1 VSGRL
6 EVFHEAQRFAA
17 QVSIVIR
24 RGGNRMAPK
33 AKVVGWHE
41 DKLCA
46 LACCCCRVDLKE
58 LRPLVKNAKYI
69 CKECGRA
76 AAKASS
82 LCHPAR
88 L

>member
-1 VSGRL
+1 
-6 EVFHEAQRFAA
+6 
-17 QVSIVIR
+17 
-24 RGGNRMAPK
+24 MATK
-33 AKVVGWHE
+33 AKATGWHE

-46 LACCCCRVDLKE
+46 LACCCCRVNVKE
-58 LRPLVKNAKYI
+58 LRPLVKDPKFL

-82 LCHPAR
+82 LCHPAK

>member
-1 VSGRL
+1 MV
-6 EVFHEAQRFAA
+6 
-17 QVSIVIR
+17 
-24 RGGNRMAPK
+24 K
-33 AKVVGWHE
+33 AKAKDWHA

-46 LACCCCRVDLKE
+46 LACCECRTDVKE

-82 LCHPAR
+82 LCAPAA

>member
-1 VSGRL
+1 V
-6 EVFHEAQRFAA
+6 
-17 QVSIVIR
+17 
-24 RGGNRMAPK
+24 K
-33 AKVVGWHE
+33 AKGWHE

-46 LACCCCRVDLKE
+46 LACCCCRVNVKE
-58 LRPLVKNAKYI
+58 LRPLVKDAQYI

-82 LCHPAR
+82 LCHPAK